1 MDVPTFF
8 SKIRASIG
16 NVLRKETSQRSIR
29 CQTTTWLRLIKDN
42 EYVDKAFNSRMTPAY
57 MLSEMDTIV
66 QDMVNHMAQQV
77 DNPRL
82 RDSKFTFDRI
92 LYMDINIHR
101 LNLTRGGSYIPL
113 PDWLS
118 KKKAIINPKNL
129 DNKCFKWA
137 VIARLTLEEIGANP
151 ERISKLR
158 RYKNELD
165 WNEITYHVSTKNI
178 SKFETRNGIGVNLLA
193 INGRTI
199 YICRKGGDYEQKVN
213 LMILEE
219 DQKKHYVTIKSI
231 SRLLSSMNNKHE
243 KAQHFCM
250 NCLNGFKTQES
261 RDSHYNYC
269 ASNEPVKIEM
279 PDKNPIVR
287 YSNGQ
292 HQFKVPFIMYADFE
306 SILEPIQGAK
316 NNPNISSTRGINSHK
331 PSGWCL
337 HIKFA
342 DGEVNDPTTQYRGA
356 DCVERFCEKIIS
368 ETKRLYSSFP
378 ELPMLPLTKS
388 QLKKHKKAKICHICF
403 KESKDKG
410 KVRGHCHYTREYR
423 GAAHFG
429 CNLRYKIPNYI
440 PVVFHNL
447 AGYDAHLFIRELAK
461 YTTDIG
467 VIAKNIED
475 YISFSIKV
483 EVDKYVD
490 KNGEEK
496 FKEIELRFI
505 DSFKFMSSSLDSLVN
520 NLAKGNHK
528 FWGFE
533 KFSNDQRELLIKKG
547 IYSYEYMDSWNK
559 FNECKLP
566 NKDKFYS
573 KLNMSDVSDK
583 DYDHARKVW
592 KEFGIKN
599 MGEYHDLYLLTDTIL
614 LANVFESFRAVCMDN

>member
-1 MDVPTFF
+1 
-8 SKIRASIG
+8 
-16 NVLRKETSQRSIR
+16 
-29 CQTTTWLRLIKDN
+29 
-42 EYVDKAFNSRMTPAY
+42 MTPVY
-57 MLSEMDTIV
+57 MLSEMDMIV
-66 QDMVNHMAQQV
+66 QEMVSHMAQQV

-101 LNLTRGGSYIPL
+101 LNLTRGASYIKL

-118 KKKAIINPKNL
+118 KKKAIINQKNL
-129 DNKCFKWA
+129 ENKCFKWA
-137 VIARLTLEEIGANP
+137 VIAGLRWEEIGANP

-158 RYKNELD
+158 QYENEFD
-165 WNEITYHVSTKNI
+165 WNEIAYPVSTKNI
-178 SKFETRNGIGVNLLA
+178 SKFETRNRIGVNLLA
-193 INGRTI
+193 ISGRTI

-219 DQKKHYVTIKSI
+219 DQKKHYIAVKSI
-231 SRLLSSMNNKHE
+231 SRLLSSMNNKH
-243 KAQHFCM
+243 KTAQYFCM

-261 RDSHYNYC
+261 RDNHYDCC
-269 ASNEPVKIEM
+269 ASNEPVGIEM

-331 PSGWCL
+331 PLGWCL
-337 HIKFA
+337 HTKFA
-342 DGEVNDPTTQYRGA
+342 YGKVNNPTTQYRGA

-368 ETKRLYSSFP
+368 EAKRLYSSFL
-378 ELPMLPLTKS
+378 EVPMLPLTKS
-388 QLKKHKKAKICHICF
+388 QLKKHKTAKECHICF
-403 KESKDKG
+403 KEFKDKG
-410 KVRGHCHYTREYR
+410 KVRDHCHYTGVYR

-447 AGYDAHLFIRELAK
+447 AGYDTHLFIRELAK

-467 VIAKNIED
+467 
-475 YISFSIKV
+475 
-483 EVDKYVD
+483 VDKYVD

-505 DSFKFMSSSLDSLVN
+505 NSFKFMSSSLDSLVN

-533 KFSNDQRELLIKKG
+533 KFSNNQRKLLIKKG
-547 IYSYEYMDSWNK
+547 IYPYEYMDSWNK
-559 FNECKLP
+559 FNDLELP
-566 NKDKFYS
+566 NKDMFYG

-583 DYDHARKVW
+583 DYGHAQKVW
-592 KEFGIKN
+592 KEFKIKN
-599 MGEYHDLYLLTDTIL
+599 MGEYHDLYLLTDMIL
-614 LANVFESFRAVCMDN
+614 LANVFESFRTVCMDNYGLDPVHFYTAPGLAWKACLKKTGITLELLKDNDMLLMFERGIRGGITQAVH